1 MNHEAVVT
9 VSKFGTVTGGL
20 TTIIADRMSN
30 LPIAAYGL
38 FATILFGTLGLAVTY
53 YFKNKEYKIK
63 LATFK
68 LDNNGLDPEEF
79 LATQLDER

>member
-30 LPIAAYGL
+30 LPIAVYGL
-38 FATILFGTLGLAVTY
+38 WATILFGTLGLLVTY

-63 LATFK
+63 LADFK
-68 LDNNGLDPEEF
+68 LAHNGIDPEEF
-79 LATQLDER
+79 LATQITER

>member
-30 LPIAAYGL
+30 IPVSIYGL
-38 FATILFGTLGLAVTY
+38 LATLLFGTLGLAVTY
-53 YFKNKEYKIK
+53 YFKNKEYRIK
-63 LATFK
+63 LAEFK
-68 LDNNGLDPEEF
+68 AAHGGAEPDDFLD
-79 LATQLDER
+79 TIQ